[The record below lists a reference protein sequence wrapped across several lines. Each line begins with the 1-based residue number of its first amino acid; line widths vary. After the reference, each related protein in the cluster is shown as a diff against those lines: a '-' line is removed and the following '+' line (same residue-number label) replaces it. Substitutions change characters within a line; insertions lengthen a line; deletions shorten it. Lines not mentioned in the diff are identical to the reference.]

1 MILKIVALI
10 MTPSYQLV
18 IRYRWYYR

>member
-10 MTPSYQLV
+10 MTPSYQLM